1 MYGLL
6 ALFTV
11 SLFSSTTACAPINIA
26 DMTTTTTTTT
36 TAITPQNRRIFTA
49 NTGTL
54 IANDIKP
61 TKRVKRSLEPIIV
74 TVVSDEPYDPTKNE
88 QNFKTAESLL
98 TDLAKSQGVVY
109 NEEDVKAKMKKQ
121 GGKFAVEYTILQS
134 VDCYS
139 VRNFVVD
146 AKNKTSHFDYATVEC
161 DDGKY
166 RFFAAWRFTP
176 SPALGFPPV
185 AISTAMAPAN
195 VVVFGSII
203 EDLTSYTERFPRP
216 GETVFGSGFLSSGGG
231 KGANQAVAAARL
243 GAHVTLLAK
252 VGDDAL
258 GEESIERLRNYGVNV
273 DKIEKSSTA
282 STGVA
287 SITVDA
293 QGEYKMVVSLGAN
306 VEMDESAAN
315 RHADALDG
323 ADVVIAL
330 ATVRQAG
337 NRKIFELARKKG
349 VCTICNPAPTYR
361 CEDRSFLQLVDILCL
376 NRMEAQNVSGLH
388 VKDIEEAKE
397 AVKVIQAMGPQRVV
411 VTMGADGCVYSNGNE
426 EPCHVAIPQVEVVD
440 TTGAGDCFCG
450 SLAFFVAQN
459 RRKCRLPDW
468 SQLGDAIKKAAL
480 ISSLAVTRRGAQSSF
495 LSREEVLKGYPD
507 IFD

>member
-1 MYGLL
+1 
-6 ALFTV
+6 
-11 SLFSSTTACAPINIA
+11 
-26 DMTTTTTTTT
+26 MTTTTTTTT

-121 GGKFAVEYTILQS
+121 GG
-134 VDCYS
+134 
-139 VRNFVVD
+139 
-146 AKNKTSHFDYATVEC
+146 
-161 DDGKY
+161 
-166 RFFAAWRFTP
+166 
-176 SPALGFPPV
+176 
-185 AISTAMAPAN
+185 
-195 VVVFGSII
+195 
-203 EDLTSYTERFPRP
+203 
-216 GETVFGSGFLSSGGG
+216 ETVFGSGFLSSGGG

-293 QGEYKMVVSLGAN
+293 Q
-306 VEMDESAAN
+306 
-315 RHADALDG
+315 
-323 ADVVIAL
+323 
-330 ATVRQAG
+330 
-337 NRKIFELARKKG
+337 

-376 NRMEAQNVSGLH
+376 NRMEVRNGYSLIFHENLLQWSPVAAQNVSGLH